1 MERPADDF
9 RPVHDVR
16 PASNARH
23 APIASPPFRWDLVFV
38 PTAMVRIAEDGVDT
52 WATIRAL
59 VNQSST
65 MSRIAYSTFRRL
77 DLRSFTYQ
85 GNRFTTFRVMH
96 RNQNSTWALKINAL
110 ITEALPFRPY
120 SDPLLDD
127 PTRDLAQDT
136 LADPDPRANT
146 SVDLELGGDV
156 YPRLQRDGHVFSGIG
171 DVNAFQTTLGY
182 VFVGSIRNMPRH

>member
-16 PASNARH
+16 PARNARH
-23 APIASPPFRWDLVFV
+23 APIAWWDLVFV

-85 GNRFTTFRVMH
+85 GNRFTTFQLMH
-96 RNQNSTWALKINAL
+96 RNPNSTWALKINAL
-110 ITEALPFRPY
+110 ITEALPFRPC

-127 PTRDLAQDT
+127 PTRDLAQDS

-156 YPRLQRDGHVFSGIG
+156 YPRLQRDGHIFSGIG

-182 VFVGSIRNMPRH
+182 VFVGPIRNMPRH